1 MNAANAKIYGNKL
14 DTLGHG
20 GMRVRGGNRKNLTS
34 GGIHIENNEVGYFGL
49 CSKTY
54 VPAILLEGVGAKVRH
69 NWFHHAPSSAM
80 RIEGNDHLVEY
91 NLTEFVVTE
100 SDDQGGIDMWGN
112 ASYRGCVMRYNIWR
126 DIRGG
131 DIPCGQAGIRFD
143 DAISGMVVYG
153 NIFERSS
160 NGHFGGVQIHG
171 GHMNIIDNNVFI
183 DCNYAVSFSPWSLD
197 RFQTYITEKI
207 HAKLYKEVNIDLP
220 PYSTRYP
227 SLKALKNKSKHNIN
241 SVWRNII
248 TGTDTP
254 WHRPPDGTDFC
265 DNQITDSYSPD
276 SPVVKNSTF
285 RTIPVS
291 EIGLYEDPNC
301 AW

>member
-1 MNAANAKIYGNKL
+1 MVVSRRKDYFIKAEKIQDVVFKGITFQYGQDKAATFKDCVNLTIAGCRFHGFGGTALTVLDAANAKIYGNKL

-20 GMRVRGGNRKNLTS
+20 GMRVSGGNRKNLTS
-34 GGIHIENNEVGYFGL
+34 GGIQIENNEVGYFGL

-100 SDDQGGIDMWGN
+100 SDDQGGIDMWSN

-171 GHMNIIDNNVFI
+171 GHMNIIDNNVFV
-183 DCNYAVSFSPWSLD
+183 DCNYAVSFFSLEP
-197 RFQTYITEKI
+197 R
-207 HAKLYKEVNIDLP
+207 
-220 PYSTRYP
+220 
-227 SLKALKNKSKHNIN
+227 
-241 SVWRNII
+241 
-248 TGTDTP
+248 
-254 WHRPPDGTDFC
+254 
-265 DNQITDSYSPD
+265 
-276 SPVVKNSTF
+276 TF
-285 RTIPVS
+285 P
-291 EIGLYEDPNC
+291 ELL
-301 AW
+301 